1 MLSHTRTQNDKNMF
15 KYGVCISMFLFTF
28 CYSTI
33 SLAVP
38 FTTVKVSGAL
48 TNFCPFVLS
57 QSPKT
62 KKCGFFFFCVPTLM
76 TVTLGGK
83 F

>member
-15 KYGVCISMFLFTF
+15 TYGVCICISMFLFTF

-48 TNFCPFVLS
+48 TNFYKS
-57 QSPKT
+57 AD
-62 KKCGFFFFCVPTLM
+62 FFFLCSHPTIIDIIPVLYCK
-76 TVTLGGK
+76 V
-83 F
+83 

>member
-38 FTTVKVSGAL
+38 FTTVKMSGAL
-48 TNFCPFVLS
+48 ANFCPFVLS
-57 QSPKT
+57 
-62 KKCGFFFFCVPTLM
+62 
-76 TVTLGGK
+76 
-83 F
+83 

>member
-1 MLSHTRTQNDKNMF
+1 MYLKFVIINSINYAFTYRTQNDKNMF
-15 KYGVCISMFLFTF
+15 KYGVCNSMFLFTC

-57 QSPKT
+57 
-62 KKCGFFFFCVPTLM
+62 
-76 TVTLGGK
+76 
-83 F
+83 

>member
-1 MLSHTRTQNDKNMF
+1 MYLKFVIINSINYAFTYRTQNDKNMF
-15 KYGVCISMFLFTF
+15 KYGVCNSMFLFTF
-28 CYSTI
+28 CYSKI

-57 QSPKT
+57 
-62 KKCGFFFFCVPTLM
+62 
-76 TVTLGGK
+76 
-83 F
+83 

>member
-1 MLSHTRTQNDKNMF
+1 MLSHTRTQKQNDKNMF
-15 KYGVCISMFLFTF
+15 KYGVCIIMFLFTF

-38 FTTVKVSGAL
+38 FTTQLKCPEL
-48 TNFCPFVLS
+48 LLNF
-57 QSPKT
+57 
-62 KKCGFFFFCVPTLM
+62 VPS
-76 TVTLGGK
+76 